1 MPDAVPVIDL
11 APFLCGRD
19 CGGVARAIDAA
30 CRQFGFLMVTGHR
43 VPAADIARMHT
54 TAATFFDRPEDEKRR
69 VQVPAGQ
76 IHGWTGAGRSRLAD
90 TLQAPGGEGA
100 PPDLKETFSI
110 GPLDTPPDVSPQEA
124 PYFGRNLWP
133 PQPAGLRDA
142 ARVYYRHME
151 ILAATLMRA
160 MAMGLDL
167 EEHYFGDRID
177 RHITGLA
184 VHHYPAQPSAPGP
197 WQLRAGAHTDF
208 GSLTILHPGGNP
220 GGLQVWS
227 GHTWIDVTPPADAFV
242 INVGDLLAQWTNDRW
257 RSTLHR
263 VVNPPAARAGLAR
276 QSITFFHQPNWH
288 TVVECL
294 PGCGDGRYA
303 PVTSGAH
310 FEAKLARLRGTPPAP
325 SADQA

>member
-11 APFLCGRD
+11 APFLSGHDCGR
-19 CGGVARAIDAA
+19 VARAIDAA
-30 CRQFGFLMVTGHR
+30 CRELGFLIVTGHR

-54 TAATFFDRPEDEKRR
+54 TAAAFFGRPEDEKRR

-160 MAMGLDL
+160 MAAGLGLD
-167 EEHYFGDRID
+167 
-177 RHITGLA
+177 
-184 VHHYPAQPSAPGP
+184 
-197 WQLRAGAHTDF
+197 
-208 GSLTILHPGGNP
+208 
-220 GGLQVWS
+220 
-227 GHTWIDVTPPADAFV
+227 
-242 INVGDLLAQWTNDRW
+242 DRW

-288 TVVECL
+288 TVVKCL

-303 PVTSGAH
+303 PMTSGAH
-310 FEAKLARLRGTPPAP
+310 FEAKLARLCGTPPAP